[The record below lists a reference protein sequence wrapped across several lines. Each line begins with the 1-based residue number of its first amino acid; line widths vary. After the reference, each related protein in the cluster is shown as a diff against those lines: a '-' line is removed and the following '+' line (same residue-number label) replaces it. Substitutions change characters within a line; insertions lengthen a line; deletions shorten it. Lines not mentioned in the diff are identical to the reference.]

1 MPDLDKTTQR
11 RISFLSLLS
20 SAASFEG
27 AGENPYTLAT
37 DWLAAMEDDGFFE
50 AAPAARPTQ
59 RSSSAPNRPSP
70 RQGSG
75 SQSSSRGRD
84 NNSGTFSG
92 NLRDPDGPPTE
103 KQVFALLKLT
113 DDYHEDDV
121 WEMTKQQV
129 SDLIS
134 DLKG

>member
-1 MPDLDKTTQR
+1 MPDLDKTTQK
-11 RISFLSLLS
+11 RITFLSLLS
-20 SAASFEG
+20 SAATYG
-27 AGENPYTLAT
+27 GEREPYDLANY
-37 DWLAAMEDDGFFE
+37 WLQAMEEDGFFE

-84 NNSGTFSG
+84 NNSGSFSG